1 MYKISSILCLF
12 LILTACDDSQRNEIY
27 NENNTTVING
37 TVYNIDEKPING
49 IYKIYYTNGNVRME
63 IESLDGKPDGDGKF
77 YDKNGNLLYQT
88 SFKNGVIDGKM
99 YNYYENGQLHN
110 EMQYKEGVLEGRQKT
125 FDEDGNLTVDME
137 FVNGKAINGCPRRVS
152 TNKIR
157 YCNLLI
163 IDYIK
168 KRLHI
173 VTILQNA
180 NRNFFY
186 KLCKI
191 NYLTQNKLL
200 QNCYTIFF

>member
-37 TVYNIDEKPING
+37 VVYNIDEKPING

-110 EMQYKEGVLEGRQKT
+110 EMQYKEGILDGRQKT
-125 FDEDGNLTVDME
+125 FDEDGNLTVDVE
-137 FVNGKAINGCPRRVS
+137 FVNGKAINGCA
-152 TNKIR
+152 
-157 YCNLLI
+157 Y
-163 IDYIK
+163 IDGRKVDFAPEELAQIK
-168 KRLHI
+168 
-173 VTILQNA
+173 
-180 NRNFFY
+180 
-186 KLCKI
+186 
-191 NYLTQNKLL
+191 
-200 QNCYTIFF
+200 